1 MHAVTKSLLSFGT
14 ADKDLTKCFLACIL
28 HNKQLFGDVVI
39 VEAVW
44 THITKLVY
52 IQVVVAIGRLKDVR
66 HLILVMKT
74 LLCAPATTLPTLHA
88 LW

>member
-1 MHAVTKSLLSFGT
+1 MPYLLPPMLFIVNALRGYLEFMSIVSQSETEGFS
-14 ADKDLTKCFLACIL
+14 DIL
-28 HNKQLFGDVVI
+28 
-39 VEAVW
+39 
-44 THITKLVY
+44 
-52 IQVVVAIGRLKDVR
+52 QVVVATGRLKDVR